1 MIPKILHFCFGL
13 SPDFGGKPWSLI
25 HHACVLS
32 AVERIRPE
40 RAILHCQ
47 HEPAGPWW
55 RLTRPFLTVNRIEA
69 PTEVFGR
76 PLMHVAHRAD
86 VLRLRA
92 LLDQGGIYLDAD
104 VFVHRDF
111 DDLLGHSVVMGL
123 EGQAERQEGLCNG
136 VILAEPGAPFL
147 ARWFDEYRSFRSKGR
162 DEFWNE
168 HSVKLPLRLMR
179 EYPAEIT
186 VLPYNAFHWPTSS
199 PEDLRLIYEPGQGVD
214 ARGLYANHL
223 WETLAWWSHL
233 RDLTPGRVR
242 ATDSQFHLWVREHV
256 KDLPDGYGAPGLVEK
271 VGRKLRHWMKT
282 SAG

>member
-25 HHACVLS
+25 HHVCVRS
-32 AVERIRPE
+32 AVERIRPD

-47 HEPAGPWW
+47 YEPTGPWW
-55 RLTRPFLTVNRIEA
+55 RLTREYLAVNRIEA

-111 DDLLGHSVVMGL
+111 DDLLGHSAVMGL
-123 EGQAERQEGLCNG
+123 EGQGEREEGLCNA

-147 ARWFDEYRSFRSKGR
+147 TRWFEEYRHFRSKGR

-168 HSVKLPLRLMR
+168 HSVRLPLRLMR
-179 EYPAEIT
+179 EHPGEIA
-186 VLPYNAFHWPTSS
+186 VLPHNAFHWPTSS
-199 PEDLRLIYEPGQGVD
+199 PEDLKLIYEPAQGVD

-223 WETLAWWSHL
+223 WETLAWWTHL

-242 ATDSQFHLWVREHV
+242 AADSQFHLWARDYVR
-256 KDLPDGYGAPGLVEK
+256 DLPDGYGAPGFVGK

-282 SAG
+282 SWG